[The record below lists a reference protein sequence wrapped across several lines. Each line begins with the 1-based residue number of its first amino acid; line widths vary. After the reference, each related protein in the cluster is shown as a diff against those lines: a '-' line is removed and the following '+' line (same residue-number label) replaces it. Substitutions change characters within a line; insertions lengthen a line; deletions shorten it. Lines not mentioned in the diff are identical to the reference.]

1 MTIWESQWTIESLSA
16 LFDVGQL
23 NEISQEDKV
32 RGDHDLNPGFLD
44 RDRQRISAAVI
55 VPLVERPEGYSVL
68 LTKRTD
74 HLHDHAGQVSFPGGR
89 VDPGD
94 KDHNDAALRELEEEV
109 GLPRKHVNLIGRLDT
124 YLTRTGFDITPVV
137 GLIKPPFPVNPD
149 SFEVAEVFEVPLNFF
164 LKPGN
169 CQRHSREFEG
179 HRRSYYAYSYEN
191 YFIWGATAGMLTNL
205 CDILKSTPVETL
217 SKTPTKTPERARSY

>member
-1 MTIWESQWTIESLSA
+1 MSIWESQWTDERLAA
-16 LFDVGQL
+16 LFDGRELELGVQD
-23 NEISQEDKV
+23 DKL

-44 RDRQRISAAVI
+44 LERRRIAAAVI
-55 VPLVERPEGYSVL
+55 VPLVARPNGYFVL

-74 HLHDHAGQVSFPGGR
+74 HLYDHAGQVSFPGGR

-109 GLPRKHVNLIGRLDT
+109 GLPRKHVTLIGRLDT

-149 SFEVAEVFEVPLNFF
+149 RFEVAEVFEVPLNFF
-164 LKPGN
+164 LKPSN
-169 CQRHSREFEG
+169 RQRHSKEFEG
-179 HRRSYYAYSYEN
+179 HKRYYYAYPYEN

-205 CDILKSTPVETL
+205 CEVLNSGPIESLKRVP
-217 SKTPTKTPERARSY
+217 SY

>member
-1 MTIWESQWTIESLSA
+1 MTIWESQWTDERLTA
-16 LFDVGQL
+16 LFDGRELELGVQD
-23 NEISQEDKV
+23 DKL
-32 RGDHDLNPGFLD
+32 RGDHDLNPGLLD
-44 RDRQRISAAVI
+44 LERRRIAAAVI
-55 VPLVERPEGYSVL
+55 VPLVERPDGYFVL

-94 KDHNDAALRELEEEV
+94 KDHKDAALRELEEEV
-109 GLPRKHVNLIGRLDT
+109 GLPRKHVTLIGRLDT

-169 CQRHSREFEG
+169 RQRHSREFEG
-179 HRRSYYAYSYEN
+179 HRRDYYAYPYED

-205 CDILKSTPVETL
+205 CEVLNPAPIETP
-217 SKTPTKTPERARSY
+217 KRAYNY